1 MLIVLFSLEITET
14 DKPNQ
19 TKEDSTKVKIEQHKL
34 SEIIS
39 QNSKNANKANKG
51 D

>member
-14 DKPNQ
+14 DKPTQ
-19 TKEDSTKVKIEQHKL
+19 TKVKIEQHKL

-39 QNSKNANKANKG
+39 QNSKNAIKANKG